1 VFLADQ
7 VQTKTTTLGP
17 DEVIMRSVQYFTTGK
32 WRTQSQSQRIA
43 TFVGRPAVPI
53 LYVLLTITGILLCIV
68 PGIIMYILLL
78 RKAMQLQNIVVT
90 ANPMV
95 GGTEVIVK
103 HSSSAKK
110 LVGGFLEALP

>member
-1 VFLADQ
+1 LADQ

-17 DEVIMRSVQYFTTGK
+17 DEVIMRSVQYFTTGR

-53 LYVLLTITGILLCIV
+53 LYVLLTILGLVFCIV
-68 PGIIMYILLL
+68 PGIIMYILVV

-90 ANPMV
+90 ANPMA
-95 GGTEVIVK
+95 GDTEVIVK
-103 HSSSAKK
+103 HSSSARK
-110 LVGGFLEALP
+110 LVLGYLEALP